1 MQQPDLT
8 DRSVILSASKPIKW
22 IISDSI
28 RTEHATNL
36 VVQQRGSE
44 FTFLFFEVEPPL
56 FSGTPEE
63 QAKAY
68 QDMQEIPGKCIAKI
82 VMSAEN
88 ATEAANSLIES
99 INRFNAIVLQ
109 AMKGQ
114 ENAGTLT
121 NREQPPTS

>member
-8 DRSVILSASKPIKW
+8 NRSVIVSTTKPIKW
-22 IISDSI
+22 IIPDSI
-28 RTEHATNL
+28 RTQHATNL

-88 ATEAANSLIES
+88 TTEAANSLIES
-99 INRFNAIVLQ
+99 INRFNAMVLQ
-109 AMKGQ
+109 TMKGQ

-121 NREQPPTS
+121 NREQPTKS

>member
-1 MQQPDLT
+1 MQQPNLT
-8 DRSVILSASKPIKW
+8 DRSVIVSASKPIKW
-22 IISDSI
+22 NIPDSM

-44 FTFLFFEVEPPL
+44 FTFLFFEVQPPL

-63 QAKAY
+63 QARAY

-88 ATEAANSLIES
+88 TTEAANSLIES
-99 INRFNAIVLQ
+99 INRFNTMVLQ

-121 NREQPPTS
+121 NREQSPTS

>member
-8 DRSVILSASKPIKW
+8 NRSVIVSASKTIKW
-22 IISDSI
+22 NVPDSL

-36 VVQQRGSE
+36 IVQQRGSE
-44 FTFLFFEVEPPL
+44 FTFLFFEAEPPII
-56 FSGTPEE
+56 SGTPEE
-63 QAKAY
+63 QAQAY
-68 QDMQEIPGKCIAKI
+68 QNLQEIPAKCVAKI

-99 INRFNAIVLQ
+99 INRFNAMVFQ

-114 ENAGTLT
+114 ENARAENT
-121 NREQPPTS
+121 

>member
-1 MQQPDLT
+1 MQQPNLT
-8 DRSVILSASKPIKW
+8 DRSVIVSASKPIKW
-22 IISDSI
+22 NIPDSM

-63 QAKAY
+63 QARAY

-88 ATEAANSLIES
+88 TTEAANSLIES
-99 INRFNAIVLQ
+99 INRFNTMVLQ

-121 NREQPPTS
+121 NREQSPTS